1 MKVARLSAVSIGR
14 LKSQEIPATAY
25 FCKWQNLTRGCGTA
39 GRTKSKKNF
48 SDTIVSAS
56 CLIRYPQQYNCL
68 CYLSYHIYP
77 QNITVSA
84 LCPITY
90 NNTIFMF
97 LLPVLSDIY
106 PKFYCFCCLSYHIY
120 PHNITVS
127 DPCPITYT
135 STILLFLLPVL
146 SDILPQYYCF
156 SYPVFSDKPPQC
168 YCFFFLSYQ
177 IYPNN
182 ITVSFACPIR
192 YTPTILLFLLFFLSD
207 IPPQYYCFCSM

>member
-77 QNITVSA
+77 QNITVYDH
-84 LCPITY
+84 CPITY
-90 NNTIFMF
+90 TPKILLF
-97 LLPVLSDIY
+97 LLSVLSHITTQY
-106 PKFYCFCCLSYHIY
+106 SCFCCLSYQIYIQNFTVSAACLITYTPTTLLFPIPVLSHIPPQY
-120 PHNITVS
+120 YYFCCLSYQIYYHNITVS
-127 DPCPITYT
+127 ATLSYQINPQNIIVSVACPIRYT
-135 STILLFLLPVL
+135 PKILLFLLPVL
-146 SDILPQYYCF
+146 SDISTQYYCF
-156 SYPVFSDKPPQC
+156 
-168 YCFFFLSYQ
+168 
-177 IYPNN
+177 
-182 ITVSFACPIR
+182 
-192 YTPTILLFLLFFLSD
+192 
-207 IPPQYYCFCSM
+207 